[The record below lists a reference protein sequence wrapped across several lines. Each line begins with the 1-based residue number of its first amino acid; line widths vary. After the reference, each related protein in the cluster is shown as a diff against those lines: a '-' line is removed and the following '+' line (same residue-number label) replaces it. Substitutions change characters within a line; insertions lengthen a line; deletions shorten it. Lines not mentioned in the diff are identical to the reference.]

1 MRMENK
7 ARIAKLVI
15 ALILLLVFGTVGYM
29 LIEGW
34 SYFDALYMTVITVAT
49 VGFSELYPLSTGGR
63 VFTMI
68 LTIVGVGTAFYIL
81 TSIVQATLE
90 GEFGV
95 FRRRRMEARIKK
107 ISNHFIL
114 CGYGRVGEAIAN
126 TLKQQKADFVV
137 IDHSLNSYTRAVQQN
152 CLTIMDDATNHDVLL
167 RAGIERASS
176 LITAFGDDAY
186 NTYAVLTAR
195 ELNPRLVIISRA
207 SNEDATKRLRQAGAT
222 HIILPEVIGGQQMAR
237 LALRPSTVQFIETVL
252 SGKEGEFVVEEVYVS
267 DESTLIGT
275 TIKDIEERFT
285 CVRILAIREK
295 DGNLVINPSL
305 TTQIESGG
313 SLTTFGTMDQL
324 QSIEGC
330 CGTPRRLRSMESV
343 RLDI

>member
-1 MRMENK
+1 MENR
-7 ARIAKLVI
+7 ARIARLVV
-15 ALILLLVFGTVGYM
+15 ALLLLLTFGTAGYM

-34 SYFDALYMTVITVAT
+34 TLFDSLYMTVITVAT
-49 VGFSELYPLSTGGR
+49 VGFGEIHPLSTGGR

-68 LTIVGVGTAFYIL
+68 LTIVGVGAAFYIL
-81 TSIVQATLE
+81 TTIFQTTME
-90 GEFGV
+90 GEFGI

-126 TLKQQKADFVV
+126 TLKQQKAEFVV
-137 IDHSLNSYTRAVQQN
+137 IDHSLNSYTRAVQQD

-195 ELNPRLVIISRA
+195 ELNPRLIIIARA
-207 SNEDATKRLRQAGAT
+207 SNDDATKRLKQAGAT
-222 HIILPEVIGGQQMAR
+222 HVILPELIGGQQMAR

-252 SGKEGEFVVEEVYVS
+252 SGKEGEFVVEEVFVS
-267 DESTLIGT
+267 DESTLIGA

-285 CVRILAIREK
+285 GIHILAVREK
-295 DGNLVINPSL
+295 DGDLVINPSL

-313 SLTTFGTMDQL
+313 SLTAFGTIYQL

-330 CGTPRRLRSMESV
+330 CGASGRPQSREAV
-343 RLDI
+343 KLDL